1 MNGQIIMITGAT
13 AGIGKA
19 TALEI
24 ARRGAH
30 VVLVGR
36 DEVKSQDVAHMIQQE
51 THNPHV
57 DYLLADLSSIRQTRA
72 LAQAYQ
78 ARYDRLDVLVNNVG
92 AIFLSRGETVDGFE
106 NTFALNHLVGYF
118 LLTHLLLDVIKD
130 SAPARIVNVSSNAH
144 YRGRLHFDD
153 LQLEDGYSAMKA
165 YSQSKL
171 ANVMFTYEL
180 ARRLEGT
187 GVTANALHPGVVA
200 SNFMV
205 TNNPGWTRILRWIFN
220 LFSISSTKGAET
232 SVYLATSDE
241 VAGVTGKYFED
252 CKAKASLEAS
262 YDQADQQRL
271 WTASQELLGL
281 PLSQTA
287 EQASQI

>member
-1 MNGQIIMITGAT
+1 
-13 AGIGKA
+13 
-19 TALEI
+19 
-24 ARRGAH
+24 
-30 VVLVGR
+30 
-36 DEVKSQDVAHMIQQE
+36 MIQQE
-51 THNPHV
+51 THNPKV
-57 DYLLADLSSIRQTRA
+57 DYLLADLSSIQQTRA
-72 LAQAYQ
+72 VAEAYQ

-144 YRGRLHFDD
+144 YRGRIHFDD

-205 TNNPGWTRILRWIFN
+205 TNNPGWTKILRKIFN
-220 LFSISSTKGAET
+220 LFSISLAKGAET
-232 SVYLATSDE
+232 SVHLATSNE
-241 VAGVTGKYFED
+241 VAGVTGKYFEACTEKRSAD
-252 CKAKASLEAS
+252 AS
-262 YDQADQQRL
+262 YNQAHQQRL
-271 WTASQELLGL
+271 WTASERLAGL
-281 PLSQTA
+281 R
-287 EQASQI
+287 QASSEGQGTRRSTRPAAANTL

>member
-1 MNGQIIMITGAT
+1 MVTGAT

-24 ARRGAH
+24 ASRGART
-30 VVLVGR
+30 VIVGR
-36 DEVKSQDVAHMIQQE
+36 DEEKSRDVAHMIQQE
-51 THNPHV
+51 AGNPDV
-57 DYLLADLSSIRQTRA
+57 DYFLADLSSMQQTRA
-72 LAQAYQ
+72 LAQAFK

-92 AIFLSRGETVDGFE
+92 AIFLSRGKTVDGFE

-144 YRGRLHFDD
+144 YRGRIHFDD
-153 LQLEDGYSAMKA
+153 LQLEEGYNAMKA

-180 ARRLEGT
+180 ARRLDGT
-187 GVTANALHPGVVA
+187 GVTANTLHPGVVA
-200 SNFMV
+200 SNFMA
-205 TNNPGWTRILRWIFN
+205 TNNPGWTRILRWIWN
-220 LFSISSTKGAET
+220 LFSISPAEGAET

-241 VAGVTGKYFED
+241 VAGVTGKYFEK
-252 CKAKASLEAS
+252 CEAKPSAEAS
-262 YDQADQQRL
+262 YNQADQQRL
-271 WTASQELLGL
+271 WRVSEELLGL
-281 PLSQTA
+281 RKNLA
-287 EQASQI
+287 